1 MIWQTR
7 RMDES
12 DRLEGGVAKAYAPR
26 EDQPMTTAPDV
37 PAETNP
43 RAALALRIIE
53 SVPPFAWSADPSGR
67 FTYVSPNALAY
78 LGAPQEDLNSSRDGD
93 EFGWR
98 HLVHPDDYE
107 RVAGRW
113 RHCLLTGD
121 YFDAE
126 QRLRRTDGVYR
137 WFRTFGGPSRDSHG
151 RITEWYGSTIDIHD
165 QKQAEAALRAREREL
180 SQLVDMVPSH
190 LWRLAPDGEPIFFNK
205 RMTDF
210 LGRDLTDTDKP
221 GMSRLAV
228 FMQTNIHPD
237 DEAAFREIL
246 SNCLTTGESFS
257 CRYRLRRADGVYR
270 WMSGRAEPMRDEG
283 GRITQWYG
291 LAHDVDDQVRAEGAL
306 RQSEQQLRQ
315 MIYAVP
321 VRIWSTPAAGGPI
334 AFNKR
339 FQDHLRSVIPN
350 FDDLA
355 DPSIERVMQEIIHS
369 EDAPEVWRT
378 LQTCF
383 EAGVAA
389 AMRFRWREMDGI
401 YRWAECRVEPRRNQD
416 GEIEEWYGIS
426 LDIDDEMRAQEA
438 LRARERE
445 LELLVDMVPV
455 NIGRVS
461 PDGLPTFFN
470 KRLIDFLG
478 VDIADLD
485 RMGMSRLAAAIA
497 TAIHPDDAPGFT
509 EAFGHSLATGEPLFR
524 KYRLHRADGVYRW
537 VENRIEPLRDQD
549 GVIVQWFGVSL
560 DIDDEVRAQQA
571 LLRSERQLQQLIDTV
586 PAVIWCATPEGIPCY
601 LNKRATDVIG
611 LTLKDLLAPD
621 GSRSLT
627 FVHPDDRETFD
638 QALARS
644 FKTGT
649 SFEGRYRQRR
659 ADGTHRWVESRAEPL
674 RDDAGNIVQ
683 WYGVTVDVHDLVTAQ
698 EALRDRERELSQ
710 LVNLGP
716 ILLWRVTA
724 EGEATFY
731 NKRLADYL
739 GLDVADSDKPGMSRL
754 AAHVQTLVHPD
765 DAVRVLEESKRS
777 LATGENFHSKHR
789 LRRTDGVYR
798 WMEARVEPIRDES
811 GRIVQWYGVAF
822 DVDDQMRAQQALQQA
837 SHKLAK
843 ATQAARLAELS
854 ASIAHEVNQPLAAI
868 VANSHACQRWLESD
882 PPNLERAQIIV
893 NRIIRDARSAA
904 EVVSR
909 IRALFK
915 QAVEPRNP
923 IALASIIAEARNLVT
938 EEATRRRVRIEE
950 EIESD
955 LPLVAFD
962 RVQIQQVLINLIGNG
977 MDAMDF
983 SAGDKVIKV
992 RVRRMED
999 TVRTEISDRGQGI
1012 AFPDKIFEPF
1022 FTTKENGM
1030 GMGLAICRSIV
1041 ESHGGRLWAED
1052 NRPHGAAFIFTLP
1065 IEEKAA
1071 S

>member
-1 MIWQTR
+1 
-7 RMDES
+7 
-12 DRLEGGVAKAYAPR
+12 
-26 EDQPMTTAPDV
+26 
-37 PAETNP
+37 
-43 RAALALRIIE
+43 
-53 SVPPFAWSADPSGR
+53 
-67 FTYVSPNALAY
+67 
-78 LGAPQEDLNSSRDGD
+78 
-93 EFGWR
+93 
-98 HLVHPDDYE
+98 
-107 RVAGRW
+107 
-113 RHCLLTGD
+113 
-121 YFDAE
+121 
-126 QRLRRTDGVYR
+126 
-137 WFRTFGGPSRDSHG
+137 
-151 RITEWYGSTIDIHD
+151 
-165 QKQAEAALRAREREL
+165 
-180 SQLVDMVPSH
+180 
-190 LWRLAPDGEPIFFNK
+190 
-205 RMTDF
+205 
-210 LGRDLTDTDKP
+210 
-221 GMSRLAV
+221 MSRLEV
-228 FMQTNIHPD
+228 FVQTNIHPD
-237 DEAAFREIL
+237 DAATFREVL

-283 GRITQWYG
+283 GHITQWYG
-291 LAHDVDDQVRAEGAL
+291 LAHDVDDQVRAEEAL

-339 FQDHLRSVIPN
+339 FRDHLRSVIPD

-355 DPSIERVMQEIIHS
+355 DPSIERVMQELIHS
-369 EDAPEVWRT
+369 EDAPEVRRT

-383 EAGVAA
+383 EAGAAA
-389 AMRFRWREMDGI
+389 AMRFRWRERDGI
-401 YRWAECRVEPRRNQD
+401 YRWVECRVEPRRNQD
-416 GEIEEWYGIS
+416 GGIEEWYGIS

-478 VDIADLD
+478 ADIADLD
-485 RMGMSRLAAAIA
+485 KPGISRLAAAIA

-509 EAFGHSLATGEPLFR
+509 EAFGRSLATGEPLFI

-537 VENRIEPLRDQD
+537 VENRFEPLRDQD
-549 GVIVQWFGVSL
+549 GAIVQWYGVSL

-571 LLRSERQLQQLIDTV
+571 LQRSERQLQQLIDTV

-601 LNKRATDVIG
+601 MNKRATDVTG
-611 LTLKDLLAPD
+611 LTLTDLLAPD

-627 FVHPDDRETFD
+627 VVHPDDRETYD

-659 ADGTHRWVESRAEPL
+659 ADGAHRWVESRAEPL
-674 RDDAGNIVQ
+674 RDDSGNIVQ
-683 WYGVTVDVHDLVTAQ
+683 WYGATVDVHEMVTTQ

-710 LVNLGP
+710 LVNMVP
-716 ILLWRVTA
+716 IFLWRLTPD
-724 EGEATFY
+724 GTTATFF
-731 NKRLADYL
+731 NKRLFDFFGQEPAHFDAP
-739 GLDVADSDKPGMSRL
+739 GRTQAEVAIDE
-754 AAHVQTLVHPD
+754 VVHPD
-765 DAVRVLEESKRS
+765 DKVSFGEEFNRCIAAGERFAMRYRVRR
-777 LATGENFHSKHR
+777 F
-789 LRRTDGVYR
+789 DGVYR
-798 WMEARVEPIRDES
+798 WVD
-811 GRIVQWYGVAF
+811 GRIEPMRGQDGRILQWYGLAY
-822 DVDDQMRAQQALQQA
+822 DIDDHVHAEEALRRA
-837 SHKLAK
+837 SDKLAR
-843 ATQAARLAELS
+843 ATQAASLAELS

-909 IRALFK
+909 IRSLFK
-915 QAVEPRNP
+915 QAVEPRHP
-923 IALASIIAEARNLVT
+923 TALASIIAEARNLVT

-983 SAGDKVIKV
+983 SAGSKVLKV
-992 RVRRMED
+992 RVRRMGD
-999 TVRTEISDRGQGI
+999 TVQTEICDRGKGI

-1041 ESHGGRLWAED
+1041 ESHGGQLWAED
-1052 NRPHGAAFIFTLP
+1052 NRPHGATFIFTLP
-1065 IEEKAA
+1065 VEEKAA